1 MLEEDRVAFAQIDV
15 GDWHYGAVDLED
27 DRPERDLGQVSQ
39 TGCLAPSRVGD
50 GVPHV
55 DRSPAALAG
64 GGRCWALRPAPAAGQ
79 SLIDVAHR
87 PHAKR
92 RRRPR
97 APIVRSDIGGLSCE
111 VPCCATRATRSL
123 DYAAMS
129 SAWPRAR

>member
-64 GGRCWALRPAPAAGQ
+64 GGRHWALRPAPAAGQ

-92 RRRPR
+92 LRQPQ
-97 APIVRSDIGGLSCE
+97 ATIVRSDIQALPWK
-111 VPCCATRATRSL
+111 VPCWPTRATRSL
-123 DYAAMS
+123 DYAATS
-129 SAWPRAR
+129 